1 MLEKWNERFSE
12 EGYAYG
18 KEPNAFF
25 REEIDKLKPG
35 RLLLVAEGEGR
46 NAVYAARQGWQVDCF
61 DYSEAA
67 KEKALKLAKE
77 NNTTINYTVQDLESF
92 SPKEDYY
99 DAAGIIYMHLPEEL
113 RAEVNRKIIS
123 SLKAGGKLI
132 LEVFEKD
139 QIEKSSGG
147 PKDTELLYSLEDIVN
162 EFTDLDFQQLSKEV
176 IELSEGKYHQGE
188 AVVIRFTGT
197 KERPEA

>member
-18 KEPNAFF
+18 KEPNGFF

-61 DYSEAA
+61 DYSEAG
-67 KEKALKLAKE
+67 KEKALRLAEE
-77 NNTTINYTVQDLESF
+77 NNTTINYTVQDLENF
-92 SPKEDYY
+92 SPMENYY
-99 DAAGIIYMHLPEEL
+99 DAAAVIYMHLPEEL
-113 RAEVNRKIIS
+113 RTKVNRNIIS
-123 SLKAGGKLI
+123 ALKPGGRI
-132 LEVFEKD
+132 IIEVFEKD
-139 QIEKSSGG
+139 QVEKSSGG
-147 PKDTELLYSLEDIVN
+147 PKDPELLYSLEDIVN
-162 EFTDLDFQQLSKEV
+162 EFSELDFLQLSKEV

-197 KERPEA
+197 KEP

>member
-18 KEPNAFF
+18 KEPNDFF

-61 DYSEAA
+61 DYSEAG
-67 KEKALKLAKE
+67 KEKALRLAEE
-77 NNTTINYTVQDLESF
+77 NNTTINYTVQDLENF
-92 SPKEDYY
+92 SPMENYY
-99 DAAGIIYMHLPEEL
+99 DAAAVIYMHLPEEL
-113 RAEVNRKIIS
+113 RTKVNRNIIS
-123 SLKAGGKLI
+123 ALKPGGRI
-132 LEVFEKD
+132 IIEVFEKD
-139 QIEKSSGG
+139 QVEKSSGG
-147 PKDTELLYSLEDIVN
+147 PKDPELLYSLEDIVN
-162 EFTDLDFQQLSKEV
+162 EFSELDFLQLSKEV

-197 KERPEA
+197 KEP

>member
-18 KEPNAFF
+18 KEPNLFF
-25 REEIDKLKPG
+25 KEEIDKLKPG
-35 RLLLVAEGEGR
+35 KILLAAEGEGR
-46 NAVYAARQGWQVDCF
+46 NAVYAARLGWQADAF
-61 DYSEAA
+61 DFSEAG

-77 NNTTINYTVQDLESF
+77 NNTEINYTVQDLKSF
-92 SPKEDYY
+92 SPKENYY
-99 DAAGIIYMHLPEEL
+99 DAAAIIFMHLPEEL
-113 RAEVNRKIIS
+113 RSEVNRKVIS
-123 SLKAGGKLI
+123 SLKTGGRLI

-147 PKDTELLYSLEDIVN
+147 PRDPGLLYSLEDIVN
-162 EFTDLDFQQLSKEV
+162 EFAELDFQQLSKEV
-176 IELSEGKYHQGE
+176 LELNEGKYHKGE

-197 KERPEA
+197 KE